1 MAAGYD
7 EEGTM
12 TDTPR
17 GPEEIRAKIEEA
29 REEIEASMAALRN
42 EVQGTVD
49 WRRYV
54 RRHPTAFF
62 AGALL
67 LGVVVARATSR

>member
-1 MAAGYD
+1 MAAGH
-7 EEGTM
+7 EEERTM
-12 TDTPR
+12 ADTPR
-17 GPEEIRAKIEEA
+17 EPAEIRAKIEEA
-29 REEIEASMAALRN
+29 REEIEASMAALRD

-67 LGVVVARATSR
+67 LGVFVARATSR

>member
-1 MAAGYD
+1 MA
-7 EEGTM
+7 
-12 TDTPR
+12 DTTRP
-17 GPEEIRAKIEEA
+17 PEEIRARIEEA
-29 REEIEASMAALRN
+29 REEIEASMAALRD
-42 EVQGTVD
+42 EVRGTVD

-67 LGVVVARATSR
+67 LGAVVARATSR